1 MATFNITSIVN
12 YSAAAEQ
19 RREEALRGLALPM
32 EGGYVRGVVPREYL
46 RVHAEAEAA
55 PGGAAQVAL
64 HLHDEARAAGLEV
77 FVYVDEYN
85 SPAQYI
91 IRAGSLPALIVES
104 CGAGCSRV
112 IDGESGFTIED
123 MPYGAWSKLFRV
135 VAAASKS

>member
-55 PGGAAQVAL
+55 VPRPI
-64 HLHDEARAAGLEV
+64 ER
-77 FVYVDEYN
+77 
-85 SPAQYI
+85 ST
-91 IRAGSLPALIVES
+91 
-104 CGAGCSRV
+104 SRRPDCAMFWTV
-112 IDGESGFTIED
+112 
-123 MPYGAWSKLFRV
+123 PL
-135 VAAASKS
+135 

>member
-19 RREEALRGLALPM
+19 RREEALRGLA
-32 EGGYVRGVVPREYL
+32 L

-104 CGAGCSRV
+104 CGRGHSRI
-112 IDGESGFTIED
+112 IDGESGFPVD
-123 MPYGAWSKLFRV
+123 DVPYGAWSKLFRV

>member
-55 PGGAAQVAL
+55 PEGAAQVAL
-64 HLHDEARAAGLEV
+64 CLYGEARAAGLEV

-104 CGAGCSRV
+104 CGRGHSRI
-112 IDGESGFTIED
+112 IDGESGFPVD
-123 MPYGAWSKLFRV
+123 DVPYGAWSKLFRV

>member
-1 MATFNITSIVN
+1 MAYTITDVVN
-12 YSAAAEQ
+12 SSSAARQ
-19 RREEALRGLALPM
+19 RREEALRGLDLPE
-32 EGGYVRGVVPREYL
+32 EGGYVRGCVPREYL
-46 RVHAEAEAA
+46 RLMAEAEAA

-104 CGAGCSRV
+104 CGRGHSRI
-112 IDGESGFTIED
+112 IDGESGFPVD
-123 MPYGAWSKLFRV
+123 DVPYGAWSKLFRV